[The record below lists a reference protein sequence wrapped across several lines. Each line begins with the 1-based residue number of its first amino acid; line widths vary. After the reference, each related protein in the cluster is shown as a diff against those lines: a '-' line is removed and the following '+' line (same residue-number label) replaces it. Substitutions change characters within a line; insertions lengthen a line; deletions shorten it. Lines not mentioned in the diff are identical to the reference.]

1 MKTILVTSLL
11 LIFCKAN
18 CQNNII
24 IENSSLNGVSAKI
37 NIPPVQFIDVYDSTG
52 AVYQLLDFKNCSEIE
67 PFSPKVPIIAFTI
80 LIPNGKE
87 LNFSVDTNN
96 SLIFDNINLIP
107 QHSLFF
113 DSSSSNQ
120 PFKKND
126 DIYSMNQN
134 FPGDFIKI
142 NTIGEMRGQRIA
154 QILLYPYQYN
164 PVIHK
169 LKVYPNL
176 RVTLQFTGAYS
187 RPLTKNYHSVF
198 YKYLKSL
205 TINADEVLID
215 EDSLSVQRKSVSAS
229 KTTGC
234 DYIIIAYDD
243 FESAANKLADWKN
256 SIGINTLVFTTS
268 EIAIDYNN
276 LDEVGRRTIIKSFIN
291 ETENWDISPIYML
304 FFGDADLIPT
314 WTHIWP
320 HTKDAPGEDEDP
332 LYNSTDF
339 FYAEYRA
346 SYPSSSHYYNSDWE
360 SDLFYGRIPVRITSY
375 SDCSQTDDHLL
386 RADNIVSK
394 IIDYERKN
402 FTSGFYNR
410 IAVGGAF
417 YYDASCPYSESNPC
431 REERRYIK
439 TLEETLKH
447 LTAYHNYTCERIYS
461 WHPGPQY
468 QNYPNTY
475 RPSDWTKAGV
485 FQFENDPIASCN
497 TNNSINNEIMY
508 PNFDWVNNID
518 PGLCNLSDGSINK
531 YKDLFENAN
540 KVPFLFIY
548 YGHGGCSETSPLD
561 ASSTWGSPYFRFN
574 NDWESMG
581 SGGSNIRN
589 QMPPVIWSISC
600 VNGLFQENG
609 NCLFYNES
617 LAESWINKTDLGAA
631 GVIASTAVS
640 GSVFNARLIWGMM
653 DAIWPDF
660 IETTTNNIASYGG
673 NEPILEMGIILKS
686 GQDYIKDKYPHLE
699 FEAFRHREKYHYFGD
714 PSMRIIPFTC
724 KQELE
729 LSNITVLDNET
740 RVPDVSTGFIR
751 VSENG
756 PFIIEGNGIT
766 GGDCNFTAG
775 KSIVFKPGFHAES
788 GSHIIA
794 IIDPCEEEIPFFS
807 NKNIFTEY
815 LHDYNNTGNNKKTT
829 FGIKDITIIPNP
841 SNGEFEVKLQYL
853 FSGDTEIELY
863 DIYGKIV
870 YHAIQQSS
878 NFTVKTINC
887 NPGIYFIRVS
897 AENDIFSKTLIF
909 E

>member
-24 IENSSLNGVSAKI
+24 IENSSLNGFSAKI

-107 QHSLFF
+107 QYSLFF
-113 DSSSSNQ
+113 DSSSSNH

-169 LKVYPNL
+169 LKAYPNL

-187 RPLTKNYHSVF
+187 RPLAKNYHSVF

-268 EIAIDYNN
+268 EIAIDYNT
-276 LDEVGRRTIIKSFIN
+276 LDDEDRRTVIKNFIN
-291 ETENWDISPIYML
+291 ETENWDIKPIYL
-304 FFGDADLIPT
+304 LLFGDADLIPS
-314 WTHIWP
+314 WIHIWP
-320 HTKDAPGEDEDP
+320 QTKDAPGGDEDP
-332 LYNSTDF
+332 LYIRTDF
-339 FYAEYRA
+339 FYSDFNARH
-346 SYPSSSHYYNSDWE
+346 PSLTHYYNSDWE

-394 IIDYERKN
+394 IINYERKN
-402 FTSGFYNR
+402 FTSAFYNR
-410 IAVGGAF
+410 IAVAGAF
-417 YYDASCPYSESNPC
+417 YYDASCSYSETNPC

-439 TLEETLKH
+439 TLEETLKY
-447 LTAYHNYTCERIYS
+447 LTAYRNYTCDRIYS
-461 WHPGPQY
+461 WHPGPKY
-468 QNYPNTY
+468 QIYPNTY

-485 FQFENDPIASCN
+485 FQFENDPIATCN

-518 PGLCNLSDGSINK
+518 LGLCNLSDGSINK
-531 YKDLFENAN
+531 YKDIFENAN

-548 YGHGGCSETSPLD
+548 YGHGGCSETSLLD

-574 NDWESMG
+574 NDWEG
-581 SGGSNIRN
+581 LGNGGSNIRN

-631 GVIASTAVS
+631 GVIASSEVS
-640 GSVFNARLIWGMM
+640 SSVFNARLIWGMM

-660 IETTTNNIASYGG
+660 IETTTNNIALYGG
-673 NEPILEMGIILKS
+673 NEPILEMGSILQRGKKYII
-686 GQDYIKDKYPHLE
+686 DKYPNDLLGAYRHLE
-699 FEAFRHREKYHYFGD
+699 KYQYFGD
-714 PSMRIIPFTC
+714 PSMRIFPFSC

-740 RVPDVSTGFIR
+740 RPPDVSTGIIL
-751 VSENG
+751 VSETG
-756 PFIIEGNGIT
+756 PFIIDGNGST
-766 GGDCNFTAG
+766 GGDCSIIAS
-775 KSIVFKPGFHAES
+775 KSIVFKPGFNAKS
-788 GSHIIA
+788 GSHLIA
-794 IIDPCEEEIPFFS
+794 TINPCEEEMPTLLI
-807 NKNIFTEY
+807 KNMFTEY
-815 LHDYNNTGNNKKTT
+815 LLDYKNDDLNKKTT
-829 FGIKDITIIPNP
+829 SGSKDISIIPNP
-841 SNGEFEVKLQYL
+841 SNGEFEVKSQFL
-853 FSGDTEIELY
+853 FTDNTEIEIY
-863 DIYGKIV
+863 DIYGKKV
-870 YHAIQQSS
+870 YHEIRQSD
-878 NFTVKTINC
+878 NLTVKTINC
-887 NPGIYFIRVS
+887 KPGVYFIRVS
-897 AENDIFSKTLIF
+897 TNNDTFSKTLIF